1 MSDKGVKDTI
11 DAYITGI
18 CENEDSIYVTTLNKG
33 LYGRPLNRP
42 QESFWQIRDL
52 SEYESVYGVIMN
64 GRNKYLNTSLGIVN
78 EENATLLPVKHVKS
92 ISGAL
97 EKNPNEGFF
106 ILYYYGM
113 SFKGLMMPVSQN
125 HYSAIWLLASLVLPS
140 MDGKRFW
147 DVSQDYSFLMVN
159 QACFLSR

>member
-1 MSDKGVKDTI
+1 MKDTI

-92 ISGAL
+92 ISYAYICFSINSTTPHGT
-97 EKNPNEGFF
+97 
-106 ILYYYGM
+106 
-113 SFKGLMMPVSQN
+113 
-125 HYSAIWLLASLVLPS
+125 ASTS
-140 MDGKRFW
+140 MEC
-147 DVSQDYSFLMVN
+147 SPTT
-159 QACFLSR
+159 LSCPELR

>member
-1 MSDKGVKDTI
+1 M
-11 DAYITGI
+11 
-18 CENEDSIYVTTLNKG
+18 
-33 LYGRPLNRP
+33 
-42 QESFWQIRDL
+42 
-52 SEYESVYGVIMN
+52 IMN

-113 SFKGLMMPVSQN
+113 SFKGLDDAGVPRT
-125 HYSAIWLLASLVLPS
+125 IIL
-140 MDGKRFW
+140 RFG
-147 DVSQDYSFLMVN
+147 F
-159 QACFLSR
+159 

>member
-1 MSDKGVKDTI
+1 MSLQFSNTKEQNNITSLYYSTAEHCLYVGTREYLGIIDEQQDHIVTSIPVVSDKGEKDTI

-52 SEYESVYGVIMN
+52 SGYESVYGVIVN

-97 EKNPNEGFF
+97 EKNPNEGF
-106 ILYYYGM
+106 
-113 SFKGLMMPVSQN
+113 S
-125 HYSAIWLLASLVLPS
+125 YSIIMA
-140 MDGKRFW
+140 
-147 DVSQDYSFLMVN
+147 
-159 QACFLSR
+159 

>member
-1 MSDKGVKDTI
+1 
-11 DAYITGI
+11 
-18 CENEDSIYVTTLNKG
+18 
-33 LYGRPLNRP
+33 
-42 QESFWQIRDL
+42 SFWQIRDL
-52 SEYESVYGVIMN
+52 SGYESVYGVIMN

-113 SFKGLMMPVSQN
+113 SFKGLDDVGVPEPLFCDLAFSQAL
-125 HYSAIWLLASLVLPS
+125 YCRQWTES
-140 MDGKRFW
+140 GFGY
-147 DVSQDYSFLMVN
+147 VSQDYPFCMVN

>member
-1 MSDKGVKDTI
+1 MVEI
-11 DAYITGI
+11 
-18 CENEDSIYVTTLNKG
+18 
-33 LYGRPLNRP
+33 
-42 QESFWQIRDL
+42 
-52 SEYESVYGVIMN
+52 
-64 GRNKYLNTSLGIVN
+64 NTSLGIVN

-113 SFKGLMMPVSQN
+113 SFKGLDDAGVPEP
-125 HYSAIWLLASLVLPS
+125 LFCDLAFSKPCIAVN
-140 MDGKRFW
+140 GQRFW